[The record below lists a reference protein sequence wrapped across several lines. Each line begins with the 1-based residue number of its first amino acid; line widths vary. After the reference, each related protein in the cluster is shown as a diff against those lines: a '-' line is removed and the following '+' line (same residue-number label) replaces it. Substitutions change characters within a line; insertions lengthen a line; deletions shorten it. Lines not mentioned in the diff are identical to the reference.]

1 MHEMGSTKSIRSAVI
16 GYGGAFDMGKTHGKQ
31 MVDAGMEFVA
41 ACDTNADR
49 TAAAQEEWPGIRTY
63 SATEELL
70 ADKEVDLVTVILP
83 HNLHA
88 DVAVQCAEAG
98 KHVVVEKPMC
108 LSVAE
113 ADRMIAAAKANNVM
127 LSVYQNRRWDADFL
141 AKKDIIQK
149 GLIGDIVHIEL
160 SIGGFGHPGDWWRSS
175 KEISGGILFDWGA
188 HMVDWTLQLVN
199 SEITGVT
206 GSLWTGA
213 WPGVTNE
220 DHGHML
226 IKFKN
231 GATATIEVSQLNAMP
246 KNFWRVLGTKGGL
259 QRKSWGD
266 PVEVKVDHQ
275 GHVAGF
281 EVRYGESPWGD
292 YYKNLFDHLVNGAD
306 LLVKAEQSRRVISV
320 IEAAEQSSKT
330 HQMVVPAY
338 I

>member
-1 MHEMGSTKSIRSAVI
+1 MGDGNQIQSAVI
-16 GYGGAFDMGKTHGKQ
+16 GYGGAFDMGRTHGRQ
-31 MVDAGMEFVA
+31 MEDAGMKFAA
-41 ACDTNADR
+41 ACDTNPER
-49 TAAAQEEWPGIRTY
+49 TAAAAEEWPGIRTY
-63 SATEELL
+63 GSYDELL
-70 ADKEVDLVTVILP
+70 QDGEVDLVTVILP

-88 DVAVQCAEAG
+88 DVAVKCSEAG

-113 ADRMIAAAKANNVM
+113 ADRMIDAAKAAGKM

-141 AKKDIIQK
+141 AKKEVVQK

-199 SEITGVT
+199 SEITGVM

-220 DHGHML
+220 DHGHIL

-246 KNFWRVLGTKGGL
+246 KCFWRVLGTKGGL

-275 GHVAGF
+275 GYVAGF
-281 EVRYGESPWGD
+281 EVRYGESPWGE
-292 YYKNLFDHLVNGAD
+292 YYKNLNDHLVNGGELA
-306 LLVKAEQSRRVISV
+306 VKAEQSRRVISV
-320 IEAAEQSSKT
+320 IEAAEQSAAS
-330 HQMVVPAY
+330 HQMVVPQYA
-338 I
+338 